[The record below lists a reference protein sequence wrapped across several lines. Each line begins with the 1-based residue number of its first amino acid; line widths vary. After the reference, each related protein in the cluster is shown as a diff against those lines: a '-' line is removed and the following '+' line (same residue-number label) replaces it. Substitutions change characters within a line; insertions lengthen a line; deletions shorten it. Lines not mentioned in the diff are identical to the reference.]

1 MTIHLLPRGS
11 RAYGPKDLV
20 CESCEMSNFLLRT
33 VEFSDGALFKVC
45 DGCAEVAHRLG
56 LAVLA

>member
-1 MTIHLLPRGS
+1 MTGQYWTPSNAI
-11 RAYGPKDLV
+11 
-20 CESCEMSNFLLRT
+20 CESCHGGELLLRT

-45 DGCAEVAHRLG
+45 FRCAEGARLLG